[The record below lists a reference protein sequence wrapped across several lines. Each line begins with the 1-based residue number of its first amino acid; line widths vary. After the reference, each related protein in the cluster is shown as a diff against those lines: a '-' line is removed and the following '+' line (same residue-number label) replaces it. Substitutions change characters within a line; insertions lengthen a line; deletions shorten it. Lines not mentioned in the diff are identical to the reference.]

1 MSETMTFRATQGI
14 ARLTPVHL
22 ELASAALLRA
32 GASGLKPRWLTPNVD
47 AELRYS
53 GIDAGKAVEV
63 AAAAL
68 KGSGLV
74 IGSKPGS

>member
-1 MSETMTFRATQGI
+1 MSATLTFQATQGI

-32 GASGLKPRWLTPNVD
+32 GASGLKPRWLTPNVN

-53 GIDAGKAVEV
+53 GIDGSKAIDA

-74 IGSKPGS
+74 IGNRPEA